1 MKSNPLTGIVLMLG
15 AMAILPFMDVIA
27 KTLGQWG
34 LPIVIV
40 VWGRLAFGA
49 LAAWPIARGQGTFWP
64 DRPGFHLLRAG
75 LLASATFS
83 FFLALKYLPIAD
95 ALAIFFV
102 QPLIVTALSG
112 WLLSERVSLD
122 RWIAVGVGF
131 VGILVII
138 RPGLQVLNPGSV
150 LALAAGAF
158 LALYFLLT
166 RKITGQT
173 SAMVTTFHT
182 NLMGA
187 LTLSLALPLVWQM
200 PTAAEWVLLVLLGAI
215 ATAGHFLIVR
225 AYDHAEASLLAPFAY
240 AEIIGALVVGWAF
253 FNDLP
258 DRWTLAGVAILLG
271 ATLTITIKERA
282 QAKSA
287 QAR

>member
-1 MKSNPLTGIVLMLG
+1 MKSNPLKGIVLMLG

-112 WLLSERVSLD
+112 WLLGERVSLD

-271 ATLTITIKERA
+271 ATLTITIRERA